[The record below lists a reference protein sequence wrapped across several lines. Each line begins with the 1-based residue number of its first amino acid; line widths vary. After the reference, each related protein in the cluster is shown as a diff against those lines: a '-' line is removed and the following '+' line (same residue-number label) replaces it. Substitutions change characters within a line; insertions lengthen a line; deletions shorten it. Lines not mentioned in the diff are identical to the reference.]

1 MTIETITVTL
11 TAEQRTLLQPLADTL
26 LEYNANSGL
35 RGMLLAQVWVT
46 VSGKPSRI
54 EVGMLDAEHG
64 EQMIALVK
72 DQREKWVEI

>member
-1 MTIETITVTL
+1 MTIERITVRL
-11 TAEQRTLLQPLADTL
+11 TDEQRQLLHPLADTL

-46 VSGKPSRI
+46 VSGEPSRI

-72 DQREKWVEI
+72 DQSEKGVEI